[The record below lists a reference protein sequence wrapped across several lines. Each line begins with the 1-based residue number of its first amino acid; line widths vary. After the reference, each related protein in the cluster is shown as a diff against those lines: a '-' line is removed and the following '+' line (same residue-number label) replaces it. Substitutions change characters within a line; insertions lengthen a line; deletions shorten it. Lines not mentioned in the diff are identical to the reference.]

1 LDKGTGLGLSQV
13 YGLTRQS
20 GGTAMID
27 SEIGKAT
34 TVTMYLP
41 RSERPISRPLTADA
55 EAPGGHE
62 AVLLVEDNPDVQDV
76 ASMLLEQLGYRV
88 VAAQSAAEALELLAS
103 GEDIDLLF
111 TDVVM
116 PGELDGLAL
125 AQRVRA
131 EYPDIAVLLTSGYAK
146 ALSTVEAGFPVLR
159 KPYQLAILARA
170 IREALDKQS
179 APLLT

>member
-1 LDKGTGLGLSQV
+1 
-13 YGLTRQS
+13 
-20 GGTAMID
+20 
-27 SEIGKAT
+27 
-34 TVTMYLP
+34 
-41 RSERPISRPLTADA
+41 
-55 EAPGGHE
+55 
-62 AVLLVEDNPDVQDV
+62 VQEV

-131 EYPDIAVLLTSGYAK
+131 EYPDIAVLLTSGCAK